1 MVVVRRGQVLAD
13 PSDEG
18 VTDRA
23 EFRRWAM
30 PRVWQMDVDDG
41 TRYMVVSI
49 VLSAKSRSDL
59 PGWVQLALDR
69 V

>member
-1 MVVVRRGQVLAD
+1 
-13 PSDEG
+13 
-18 VTDRA
+18 
-23 EFRRWAM
+23 M